1 MLCSYGGYK
10 KMTREGLNAKILAT
24 YSDEEWEKLR
34 CNEFPIPVSAFNRKT
49 LLRLQ
54 ESIPEPDTEIP
65 EDAVSEMSG
74 RLKAYLA
81 KYMPDH
87 PDAHLPI
94 VLSCMSLAFIF
105 SEPLHAAGQTKWIV
119 QFPEDKAVYYCPA
132 REEGAD
138 SLCQYCVCRKMSEW
152 KALTAEK
159 AAAAQRQAGLSSARI
174 RELLLEN
181 GFLESGILHPSD
193 LVFYPEVR
201 SLCKQNK
208 CGRYQTTWACPPAV
222 GTLAE
227 CRNQCMK
234 YEELQVFSKAFPVT
248 DPFDF
253 DAFQNAMHEF
263 KGYVQRAADQIRQ
276 EFPEAMILSNESCD
290 RCKKC
295 TWPDSPCRF
304 PDQLFPSIEGYGF
317 LVSELAKKA
326 GIRYLHGP
334 GSVTFF
340 GAVFYNR
347 R

>member
-1 MLCSYGGYK
+1 MEVTRKL
-10 KMTREGLNAKILAT
+10 TREELKLKILAT
-24 YSDEEWEKLR
+24 YSGEEWEKLR
-34 CNEFPIPVSAFNRKT
+34 RNEFPVLISAFNRKT
-49 LLRLQ
+49 LLRLL
-54 ESIPEPDTEIP
+54 EAIPDPDAEIP
-65 EDAVSEMSG
+65 EDAVSKMSG
-74 RLKAYLA
+74 ELKAYLT

-87 PDAHLPI
+87 PDAHLPVI
-94 VLSCMSLAFIF
+94 LSCVSLAFIF

-138 SLCQYCVCRKMSEW
+138 SLCRYCVCRKMSEW
-152 KALTAEK
+152 NALTAEQ
-159 AAAAQRQAGLSSARI
+159 ATAAQQQAGSSAARI
-174 RELLLEN
+174 RELLLKN
-181 GFLESGILHPSD
+181 GLLESGILHPSD

-222 GTLAE
+222 GTLEE
-227 CRNQCMK
+227 CRNRCMK

-263 KGYVQRAADQIRQ
+263 KENVQCAAVPIRQ
-276 EFPEAMILSNESCD
+276 EFPEALILSNESCD
-290 RCKKC
+290 RCQKC

-304 PDQLFPSIEGYGF
+304 PGKCFHSIEGYGF
-317 LVSELAKKA
+317 LVSELAQKA
-326 GIRYLHGP
+326 WIRYLHGS

-347 R
+347 H

>member
-1 MLCSYGGYK
+1 MEEF
-10 KMTREGLNAKILAT
+10 TRKLTKDELKLKILAT
-24 YSDEEWEKLR
+24 YSDEEWEMLR
-34 CNEFPIPVSAFNRKT
+34 QNDFPVPVSAFNRKT
-49 LLRLQ
+49 LLRLL
-54 ESIPEPDTEIP
+54 EAIPDPDAEIP

-74 RLKAYLA
+74 ELKAYLT

-94 VLSCMSLAFIF
+94 VLSCVSLAFIF

-138 SLCQYCVCRKMSEW
+138 SLCRYCVCRKMSEW

-159 AAAAQRQAGLSSARI
+159 AAAALQQAGSSAARI
-174 RELLLEN
+174 RELLLKN
-181 GFLESGILHPSD
+181 GLLESGILHPSD

-201 SLCKQNK
+201 SLCKENK

-222 GTLAE
+222 GTLEE
-227 CRNQCMK
+227 CRNRCMK

-263 KGYVQRAADQIRQ
+263 KENVQCAADPIRV
-276 EFPEAMILSNESCD
+276 EFPEALILSNESCD
-290 RCKKC
+290 RCQKC

-304 PDQLFPSIEGYGF
+304 PGKCFHSIEGYGF
-317 LVSELAKKA
+317 LVSELAQKA
-326 GIRYLHGP
+326 GIRYLHGS

-340 GAVFYNR
+340 GAVFYNWH
-347 R
+347 